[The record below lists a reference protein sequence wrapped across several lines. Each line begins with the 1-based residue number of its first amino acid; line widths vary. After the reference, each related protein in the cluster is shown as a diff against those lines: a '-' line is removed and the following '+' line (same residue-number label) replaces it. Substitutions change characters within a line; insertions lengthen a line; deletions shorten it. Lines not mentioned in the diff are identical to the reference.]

1 MTRLLTGPDAGD
13 LLGVAL
19 RPGRLLSWRARQ
31 VDHQPG
37 KGCTAAYEARVRWPD
52 GRDTHERMAA
62 CTGAMPAGVTVLDDG
77 AERVGVWRFPYDPEL
92 PALAAAVDEVAVRAL
107 LDGFGLGGGAVRL
120 AVRAYRPRRR
130 AVIEAVG
137 ERGRLFLKVVRP
149 GRVRRLH
156 ERHRMLVAAGVPAA
170 PSLGHTTD
178 GLLVL
183 RGLPGR
189 TLRESLREGGRDLP
203 PGAAILDLLD
213 RLPADLAS
221 GRRRR
226 TWAEKA
232 PHYAAVVGAALPSA
246 AERAAALA
254 TAIGAESGRGD
265 VVPVHGDLYEAQL
278 LVAGDRVTGLLD
290 IDTAGP
296 GERLDDLACVL
307 GHLSVLADLY
317 RPQATVINRLGA
329 RYLGAFERVADPA
342 DLRYRTAA
350 VVLSLATGPHRVQ
363 EPGWPSA
370 TRRRLDLAERWVASA
385 RSQADAVLGSARSQ
399 PVAVPSMKDSS
410 SRRHGG
416 LTAPVEAGSNTP
428 KEE

>member
-1 MTRLLTGPDAGD
+1 MTRLLTGPDVGD
-13 LLGVAL
+13 LLGVAMH
-19 RPGRLLSWRARQ
+19 PARLLSWRARQ

-37 KGCTAAYEARVRWPD
+37 GGCTAAYDVRVRWPD
-52 GRDTHERMAA
+52 GRDTRERMAA
-62 CTGAMPAGVTVLDDG
+62 CVGNVPDGVTLLDDG
-77 AERVGVWRFPYDPEL
+77 TDRVGVWRFPYDPEL
-92 PALAAAVDEVAVRAL
+92 PALAAAVDEAAVAGL
-107 LDGFGLGGGAVRL
+107 LAGFGLGGGPVRL

-130 AVIEAVG
+130 AVIEASG
-137 ERGRLFLKVVRP
+137 EHGRLFLKVVRP
-149 GRVRRLH
+149 GRARRLH
-156 ERHRMLVAAGVPAA
+156 EHHRMLVAAGVPAA
-170 PSLGHTTD
+170 PSLGHTPD

-183 RGLPGR
+183 QALPGR
-189 TLRESLREGGRDLP
+189 TLRQVLWDGGPELP
-203 PGAAILDLLD
+203 SGQAILGLLD
-213 RLPADLAS
+213 RLPAELAT

-226 TWAEKA
+226 SWAQKA

-254 TAIGAESGRGD
+254 ATIGAEGGRGGP

-329 RYLGAFERVADPA
+329 RYLAVFERVADPA
-342 DLRYRTAA
+342 DLRRRVAA

-363 EPGWPSA
+363 EPGWPAA
-370 TRRRLDLAERWVASA
+370 TLRRLALAERWVESA
-385 RSQADAVLGSARSQ
+385 
-399 PVAVPSMKDSS
+399 
-410 SRRHGG
+410 HH
-416 LTAPVEAGSNTP
+416 
-428 KEE
+428 

>member
-19 RPGRLLSWRARQ
+19 HPGRLLSWRARQ

-37 KGCTAAYEARVRWPD
+37 RGCTAAYEVRVRWPD

-62 CTGAMPAGVTVLDDG
+62 CTGRVPAGVTVLDDG
-77 AERVGVWRFPYDPEL
+77 AERVGVWRYPYDPDL
-92 PALAAAVDEVAVRAL
+92 PALATAADGTAVAAL
-107 LDGFGLGGGAVRL
+107 LDGFGLGGGPVRL
-120 AVRAYRPRRR
+120 ALRAYRPRRR

-137 ERGRLFLKVVRP
+137 ERGRLFLKVVPP

-156 ERHRMLVAAGVPAA
+156 ERHRTLVAAGVPAA
-170 PSLGHTTD
+170 PSLGHTPD

-183 RGLPGR
+183 QALPGR
-189 TLRESLREGGRDLP
+189 TLRQALRHGFPVLP
-203 PGAAILDLLD
+203 PASAVLALLD
-213 RLPADLAS
+213 RLPAELAS

-232 PHYAAVVGAALPSA
+232 PHYAAVVGAALPPA
-246 AERAAALA
+246 GERAAALA
-254 TAIGAESGRGD
+254 AAIGAEGGRGA

-290 IDTAGP
+290 IDTAGA

-317 RPQATVINRLGA
+317 RPQATAINRLGA
-329 RYLGAFERVADPA
+329 RYLGAFERSVDPA

-363 EPGWPSA
+363 EPGWPAA
-370 TRRRLDLAERWVASA
+370 TQRRLDLAERWVASA
-385 RSQADAVLGSARSQ
+385 RT
-399 PVAVPSMKDSS
+399 MKGSS
-410 SRRHGG
+410 SRRHAR
-416 LTAPVEAGSNTP
+416 LTAPAQAETHTQ

>member
-13 LLGVAL
+13 LLGAAL
-19 RPGRLLSWRARQ
+19 HPGRLLSWRARQ

-37 KGCTAAYEARVRWPD
+37 RGCTAAYEVRVRWPD

-62 CTGAMPAGVTVLDDG
+62 CTGRVPPGVTVLDDG
-77 AERVGVWRFPYDPEL
+77 AERVGVWRYPFDPDL
-92 PALAAAVDEVAVRAL
+92 PALAAAADGTAVAAL
-107 LDGFGLGGGAVRL
+107 LDGFGLGGGPVRL
-120 AVRAYRPRRR
+120 ALRAYRPRRR

-149 GRVRRLH
+149 SRVQWLH
-156 ERHRMLVAAGVPAA
+156 ERHRMLAAAGVPAA
-170 PSLGHTTD
+170 PSLGHTPD

-183 RGLPGR
+183 QALPGR
-189 TLRESLREGGRDLP
+189 TLRQVLRDGHPVLP
-203 PGAAILDLLD
+203 PAHAVLALLD
-213 RLPADLAS
+213 RLPADLTR

-232 PHYAAVVGAALPSA
+232 PHYAAVVGAALPPV

-254 TAIGAESGRGD
+254 AAIGAECGHGE
-265 VVPVHGDLYEAQL
+265 VGPVHGDLYEAQL

-296 GERLDDLACVL
+296 GERVDDLACVL

-329 RYLGAFERVADPA
+329 RYLGAFERVVDPA
-342 DLRYRTAA
+342 DLRYRVGA

-363 EPGWPSA
+363 EPGWPAA

-385 RSQADAVLGSARSQ
+385 RTMNG
-399 PVAVPSMKDSS
+399 SS
-410 SRRHGG
+410 SRRHDP
-416 LTAPVEAGSNTP
+416 LTAPAQAGNH
-428 KEE
+428 K